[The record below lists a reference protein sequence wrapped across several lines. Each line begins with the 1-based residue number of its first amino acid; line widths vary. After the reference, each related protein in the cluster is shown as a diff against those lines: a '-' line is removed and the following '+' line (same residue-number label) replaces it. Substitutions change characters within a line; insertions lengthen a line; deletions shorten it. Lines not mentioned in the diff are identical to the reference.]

1 MTATGSRLEIR
12 IKIYDSH
19 NLKKNYRNIVLN
31 KQTLKIAK
39 QLRHKAHSTNLKR
52 EKRGFRGDRGIW
64 VSRLPPF
71 NQLPLDL
78 DRRLRTPPELLMG
91 EPPRKAVRDGPW
103 NMRRRLA
110 ALARLGGE
118 EPRCT
123 MIECGLYL
131 SHKRGVWAECGGNF
145 LLNIIGC
152 S

>member
-1 MTATGSRLEIR
+1 MAEA
-12 IKIYDSH
+12 
-19 NLKKNYRNIVLN
+19 V
-31 KQTLKIAK
+31 Q
-39 QLRHKAHSTNLKR
+39 
-52 EKRGFRGDRGIW
+52 GFRGDWGIW

-91 EPPRKAVRDGPW
+91 EPSRKAVRDGPW
-103 NMRRRLA
+103 NRRRRLE
-110 ALARLGGE
+110 ALARLRGE

-131 SHKRGVWAECGGNF
+131 SHKRGCMGRMWGK
-145 LLNIIGC
+145 LLTTIIGC